1 MSLAIDLHNVDA
13 ILLPD
18 GKWYAVAD
26 KSFAVDT
33 YEFTQEGKAVV
44 GGGSSQ
50 GVPLTGAMWKD
61 NMGKRFACPL
71 TAILA
76 IRMHG

>member
-1 MSLAIDLHNVDA
+1 MSLAIDPHKVEA
-13 ILLPD
+13 MLLPD

-26 KSFAVDT
+26 KSFTVDA
-33 YEFTQEGKAVV
+33 YEFVEEGKTIAS
-44 GGGSSQ
+44 GGQGQ
-50 GVPLTGAMWKD
+50 GVPSTGGSWRD

-76 IRMHG
+76 FRYS